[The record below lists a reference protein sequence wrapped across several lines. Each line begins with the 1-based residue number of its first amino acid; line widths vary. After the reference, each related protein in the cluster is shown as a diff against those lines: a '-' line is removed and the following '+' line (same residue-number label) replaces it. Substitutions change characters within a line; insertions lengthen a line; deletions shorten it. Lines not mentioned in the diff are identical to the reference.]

1 MPLVGGG
8 GAGNVAGSNP
18 AGIGTSLNVIG
29 DHCYATSG
37 TITTGNNEATM
48 LQFGTGAYY
57 CIVNIAYSVTRPAS
71 GGTDNYELAIEFDG
85 QAIMHA
91 ETASPAGPNGPLV
104 QLNEVLIPPYTN
116 VTMTTVNRSQDVD
129 HDSYVSVSGRV
140 YA

>member
-1 MPLVGGG
+1 MALVGGG
-8 GAGNVAGSNP
+8 GAPNVAGGNP

-37 TITTGNNEATM
+37 TITTGNTAATM

-57 CIVNIAYSVTRPAS
+57 CIVNISYSVTRGAG

-85 QAIMHA
+85 QAVMHA
-91 ETASPAGPNGPLV
+91 ETASPASPTGPLV
-104 QLNEVLIPPYTN
+104 QLNEILIPPYTN
-116 VTMTTVNRSQDVD
+116 VTMTTQNRSQDVD
-129 HDSYVSVSGRV
+129 HDSFVTISGRV